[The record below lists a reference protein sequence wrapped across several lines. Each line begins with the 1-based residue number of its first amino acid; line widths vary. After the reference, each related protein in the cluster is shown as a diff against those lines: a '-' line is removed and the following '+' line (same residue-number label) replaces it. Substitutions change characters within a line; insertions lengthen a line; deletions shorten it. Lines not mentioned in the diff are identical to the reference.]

1 MLRITLTPKKSSKK
15 LKQFTLLL
23 LLNSLCVVS
32 YAQDIHFTQFNESP
46 LTLNPALT
54 AATVDMRAILNYRSQ
69 WKSVTVPYTTYAA
82 SFEFKARLMQW
93 AKSDPGHR
101 TGFFHKAK
109 NNLAFGLNFFR
120 DKAGD
125 AAMGTTQGNL
135 TIATHLAV
143 SDNSS
148 LGFGLQGGVV
158 QRSLNYSKVKWDSQY
173 NGTSYNSALPSGEPD
188 VPSNFVYGDYSAGV
202 EWNYGKGEMYIAANN
217 EVKANLGFAA
227 YHLSQ
232 PNQSYLGDKDKLFAK
247 FAFHGGLVYGVKG
260 SNVLLAPSFMYLH
273 QGPQQEL
280 NIGTMIKYKMRE
292 NTKYTGF
299 KQASTVSI
307 GAYYR
312 AKDAL
317 AVVGLIELN
326 KFALGASY
334 DFNLSGLKNVSTGRG
349 GFEIILRYC
358 SPSPYLF
365 QAKSRI

>member
-1 MLRITLTPKKSSKK
+1 MLRINSVSKKSGKR
-15 LKQFTLLL
+15 LKQLTVLL
-23 LLNSLCVVS
+23 LLNSVFLIS
-32 YAQDIHFTQFNESP
+32 DAQDIHFSQFNESP

-93 AKSDPGHR
+93 AKIDPGHR

-125 AAMGTTQGNL
+125 AAMGTTQANL
-135 TIATHLAV
+135 SIASHLAV

-148 LGFGLQGGVV
+148 IGLGIQGGVV
-158 QRSLNYSKVKWDSQY
+158 QKSLNYAKVKWDNQY
-173 NGTSYNSALPSGEPD
+173 NGTSYNSALPSGEVD
-188 VPSNFVYGDYSAGV
+188 LPSNFVYGDYSAGIQ
-202 EWNYGKGEMYIAANN
+202 WNYGKGEMYIAANN
-217 EVKANLGFAA
+217 EVKANLGFAV
-227 YHLSQ
+227 YHVSQ

-260 SNVLLAPSFMYLH
+260 TNVLLAPSFMYLR

-280 NIGTMIKYKMRE
+280 NIGTMIKYKIHE

-307 GAYYR
+307 GGYFR
-312 AKDAL
+312 AKDAIAL
-317 AVVGLIELN
+317 VGLIELN

-334 DFNLSGLKNVSTGRG
+334 DINLSGLKAVSTGRG

-358 SPSPYLF
+358 SPSPFLF